1 MAEQHLYI
9 NYSVEDIEKYLQGR
23 MNAKDMHELER
34 AALQDPFLA
43 DAIEGYRQA
52 NFGQAYQHLNDI
64 ALAITGAKQ
73 PAKIVAIPSKAN
85 YWWRVAVVIG
95 LIVVAGG
102 AVWYAQQGGQVANK
116 ALATVQTAKPNEKV
130 AAPVPPA
137 AVDSAAGFAK
147 ADTAARLV
155 TSNANKSKEN
165 EVQLVITEA
174 PATIPGKA
182 KAASLEVVAKAET
195 PVSSTLGDVA
205 DEKKYPPQ
213 QQVLNAPAPG
223 IKITA
228 AKPLVLAD
236 TILLTA
242 NSGLVTNSTTTAGYS
257 VNNNMLNNSA
267 VPLGKQT
274 GPSYNQLYAFNF
286 KKRKAVLNVLPS
298 AKMEGYIRDDKQ
310 QPLPNAMV
318 YAGNRLTA
326 ITDARGYFV
335 LNTAD
340 SQLTVQV
347 SSAGY
352 ETKTALL
359 KSRDSN
365 AITINPL
372 YLPGQGIEI
381 ASFKSKVS
389 GKKIMVDSLAP
400 EGGWQ
405 SFREYVYKKLHREK
419 DMDTTG
425 AILTFMPGSVEIEFV
440 VDENG
445 TAKQFRVTKSLNKES
460 DAKALDVVRQWPRWI
475 TARQNA
481 KGKVVI
487 EF

>member
-43 DAIEGYRQA
+43 DAIEGYRHA
-52 NFGQAYQHLNDI
+52 DFGQTYQHLDDI

-73 PAKIVAIPSKAN
+73 PAKIVAIPEKAN
-85 YWWRVAVVIG
+85 YWWRVAIAIG
-95 LIVVAGG
+95 LIVIAGG
-102 AVWYAQQGGQVANK
+102 AVWYSQQGGQAENK
-116 ALATVQTAKPNEKV
+116 ALAIVQPARPTEKV
-130 AAPVPPA
+130 VAPIPPA
-137 AVDSAAGFAK
+137 AIDSAAGFAK
-147 ADTAARLV
+147 KDTAAQLV

-174 PATIPGKA
+174 PATIPGRA
-182 KAASLEVVAKAET
+182 KAASPEVIAKAEGPVKSTQGYIAEDKNYTT
-195 PVSSTLGDVA
+195 PV
-205 DEKKYPPQ
+205 
-213 QQVLNAPAPG
+213 QVLNGSTPG
-223 IKITA
+223 INITVA
-228 AKPLVLAD
+228 EPLAVAD

-242 NSGLVTNSTTTAGYS
+242 NNGLATNASTVGGYS
-257 VNNNMLNNSA
+257 VNNKMLNNNA
-267 VPLGKQT
+267 LPLSKQT
-274 GPSYNQLYAFNF
+274 GPYSNQLYTFDL
-286 KKRKAVLNVLPS
+286 KKQALFNVLPS
-298 AKMEGYIRDDKQ
+298 AKIEGYIRDDKQ

-326 ITDARGYFV
+326 ITDARGYFR
-335 LNTAD
+335 LNTPD

-359 KSRDSN
+359 KGRDSN
-365 AITINPL
+365 AITINQL
-372 YLPGQGIEI
+372 YLPGQGIEVT
-381 ASFKSKVS
+381 SFKSRVRAKKVL
-389 GKKIMVDSLAP
+389 VDSLAP

-405 SFREYVYKKLHREK
+405 SFREYVYKKLHKEK

-425 AILTFMPGSVEIEFV
+425 AVLTYMPGSVEIEFV

-445 TAKQFRVTKSLNKES
+445 TAKEFRITKSLNKES

-475 TARQNA
+475 TARRNA

>member
-52 NFGQAYQHLNDI
+52 DFSQTYQHLDDI
-64 ALAITGAKQ
+64 ALAITGAKL
-73 PAKIVAIPSKAN
+73 PAKIVAIPQKAN

-95 LIVVAGG
+95 LVVIAGG
-102 AVWYAQQGGQVANK
+102 TVWYSSQQGGQAENK
-116 ALATVQTAKPNEKV
+116 ALATVQPAKPNEKV
-130 AAPVPPA
+130 TSSIPPA
-137 AVDSAAGFAK
+137 AADSAAGLAK
-147 ADTAARLV
+147 TDTTGQLV
-155 TSNANKSKEN
+155 TNNTNNSKEN

-174 PATIPGKA
+174 PATIPGRA
-182 KAASLEVVAKAET
+182 KAASPEVVAKVEAPVKSTQGYIAEDKNYTT
-195 PVSSTLGDVA
+195 PV
-205 DEKKYPPQ
+205 
-213 QQVLNAPAPG
+213 QVLNAPALG

-228 AKPLVLAD
+228 AKPLAAAD
-236 TILLTA
+236 TALLA
-242 NSGLVTNSTTTAGYS
+242 NNNVLIANAPPAAGYNANYS
-257 VNNNMLNNSA
+257 IANNSA
-267 VPLGKQT
+267 LPLSKQT
-274 GPSYNQLYAFNF
+274 GPSANQSYTFDL
-286 KKRKAVLNVLPS
+286 KKQALFNVLPA
-298 AKMEGYIRDDKQ
+298 AKIEGYIRDDKQ

-326 ITDARGYFV
+326 ITDARGYFR

-359 KSRDSN
+359 KGRDSN
-365 AITINPL
+365 AITINQL
-372 YLPGQGIEI
+372 YLPGQGIEVT
-381 ASFKSKVS
+381 SFKSKARA
-389 GKKIMVDSLAP
+389 KKVLVDSLAP

-425 AILTFMPGSVEIEFV
+425 AVLTFMPGSVEIEFV

-445 TAKQFRVTKSLNKES
+445 TAKEFRVTKSLNKQS

-475 TARQNA
+475 TARRNA